1 LLPTFAL
8 AAALSMACPPDNGI
22 EAICGPV
29 ASEDLARIPGTRW
42 LIASGLNIGAPAH
55 LYLIDSRSK
64 RSRALFPSTRQG
76 LGMQREFR
84 DICPGPLQ
92 PGRMSLDGL
101 GIRAA
106 GQGRPPM
113 LLAANHGD
121 RHAIEFFRVEMRPE
135 PVLTWAG
142 CVPMPKG
149 TLANAVVPLADGG
162 MLVSSFHDPDDRDAW
177 NRMDRGEPTG
187 GVWEWHADRGWKMLP
202 IGAIPGANGIE
213 TSTDERTLYIS
224 AWASQQLLVFDRV
237 LGATR
242 AMPLDFRP
250 DNIHRAPDGSL
261 IVGGQRARV
270 RDIAACGAS
279 CPQPWLVARID
290 PSSGAVTNLLAGPG
304 SELTNYACGGME
316 IDGTL
321 FMTLRG
327 APRIAWKRIASSRRD
342 P

>member
-1 LLPTFAL
+1 VLSGFAL
-8 AAALSMACPPDNGI
+8 AAALSLACPPDNGI

-29 ASEDLARIPGTRW
+29 ASEDIARIPGTRW
-42 LIASGLNIGAPAH
+42 LIASGLNIGSPAH
-55 LYLIDSRSK
+55 LYLVDTHDR
-64 RSRALFPSTRQG
+64 RSRAIFPSARQSPR
-76 LGMQREFR
+76 MQAQLRG
-84 DICPGPLQ
+84 ICPGPIQ
-92 PGRMSLDGL
+92 PERMSLDGL
-101 GIRAA
+101 AIRPA
-106 GQGRPPM
+106 GKGQPPM

-121 RHAIEFFRVEMRPE
+121 RHAIELFRIQKRPD

-177 NRMDRGEPTG
+177 NRMDRGEATG

-202 IGAIPGANGIE
+202 VGGIPGANGIE
-213 TSTDERTLYIS
+213 TSANERTLYIS
-224 AWASQQLLVFDRV
+224 AWASQQLLVFDRT
-237 LGATR
+237 LGTTR
-242 AMPLDFRP
+242 AIPLDFRP

-270 RDIAACGAS
+270 REIASCGAA

-290 PSSGAVTNLLAGPG
+290 PASGVIASLLSGPG
-304 SELTNYACGGME
+304 SELTNYACGGLE
-316 IDGTL
+316 VDGML

-327 APRIAWKRIASSRRD
+327 APRIAWTRLIRRD